1 MKRPVK
7 SIAEELESSGNPVV
21 LVVANL
27 VFAMN
32 VIATIVTQMMA

>member
-7 SIAEELESSGNPVV
+7 SIAVELEPSNISVV
-21 LVVANL
+21 LVVSGL

-32 VIATIVTQMMA
+32 VIATIVTLMMA